1 MGKYWTDDEG
11 LENMKKYCVEQDR
24 CQSEVRSKLIDHQI
38 YGERTEGIIADLIS
52 EGYLDEQRF
61 AASFVRGKFRMNH
74 WGKIKIKQGL
84 KQKQISEYC
93 IKKAFESELK
103 ESDYLQA
110 LKSILEKKLITLKDT
125 NKFQK
130 KQKLI
135 QHAVSK
141 GFEIFY
147 IEQVLEEM
155 LIHI

>member
-52 EGYLDEQRF
+52 EGYIDEQRF
-61 AASFVRGKFRMNH
+61 ADSYTRGKFRMNQ
-74 WGKIKIKQGL
+74 WGKTKIKQGL

-93 IKKAFESELK
+93 IKRAFKEIDDEVYLETLSNLLK
-103 ESDYLQA
+103 KKVS
-110 LKSILEKKLITLKDT
+110 SISG
-125 NKFQK
+125 NPYQK

-135 QHAVSK
+135 QYALSK
-141 GFEIFY
+141 GFESNI
-147 IEQVLEEM
+147 IELALETFTF
-155 LIHI
+155 